1 MNKKQIFGKRFKE
14 IRKKFGYTQ
23 DKMAEIAGIEPQ
35 SISKIESGKN
45 FPLLSNL
52 EKIANNLGIN
62 LEDFFCY
69 EHKCSEEI
77 LKNNLNEIFDKLS
90 LEDKERLLRIAKAL
104 LV

>member
-1 MNKKQIFGKRFKE
+1 MNKKEIFGKRFKE

-52 EKIANNLGIN
+52 EKIASNLGIE

-69 EHKCSEEI
+69 EHKDTN
-77 LKNNLNEIFDKLS
+77 LKENLINIFET
-90 LEDKERLLRIAKAL
+90 LEQSDKEKLLRIARAL
-104 LV
+104 KV

>member
-1 MNKKQIFGKRFKE
+1 MDKKQVFGRRFKE

-52 EKIANNLGIN
+52 EKIANNLEIN

-69 EHKCSEEI
+69 EHKYSEDE
-77 LKNNLNEIFDKLS
+77 LRNDLNDIFDKLS
-90 LEDKERLLRIAKAL
+90 HDDKERLLRIARTL
-104 LV
+104 LI